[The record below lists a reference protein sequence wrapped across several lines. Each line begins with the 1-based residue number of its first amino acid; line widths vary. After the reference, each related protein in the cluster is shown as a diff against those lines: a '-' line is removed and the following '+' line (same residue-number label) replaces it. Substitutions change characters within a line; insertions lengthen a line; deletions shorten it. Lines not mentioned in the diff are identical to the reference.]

1 MRTVRLFSWRIKS
14 RIILASLIGSFMI
27 ASTVLGPAH
36 AYAAFQEEEKELPA
50 EQLSE
55 RQWKLGYHGFN
66 IVSNGVGLEHDTD
79 VTKWKRRPA
88 SETVLVVLGGISNPP
103 TNLERYYNNGGAVFV
118 ASDQDSHATLVP
130 MGIIISPVSTSAM
143 ASEYRGVI
151 VDPDSSI
158 FFGGHRECPIVSR
171 LIDSHPVFNRA
182 NEVIGNRVAKLNIFG
197 KNKAKAIAFLPRK
210 KRGRTEA
217 LICVNENEN
226 GGRLVC
232 MGDQSVLSNQML
244 MHGDNAVFAQDA
256 MLWLSGFKETSKA
269 RKHVLVWDGNKA
281 LQTVDIAGVDVE
293 LPPPTSKE
301 VWEAPKSLPPS
312 AWFDFGNSVIAKV
325 EDEDMVNDLVHRVMD
340 NQSDKKIDRFW
351 ILVSFGLI
359 SLFALTTYVWQKKLL
374 RFTASDVAAKRSAAA
389 DKVRKN
395 NEAFERQMAV
405 EVLLDTFCVEVAN
418 RRYYDCPAF
427 PNELVAVGVYGKEN
441 EINRM
446 FNSMKK
452 VNQLYNTKASK
463 YWTRQRLLD
472 LESEIEKWK
481 SFFPADQFDSQPA
494 KT

>member
-1 MRTVRLFSWRIKS
+1 MQTVRLFSWQVRS
-14 RIILASLIGSFMI
+14 RMIFALLIGLIVI

-36 AYAAFQEEEKELPA
+36 GLAAFQDEEKELPA

-55 RQWKLGYHGFN
+55 REWKLGYHGFN

-79 VTKWKRRPA
+79 VKTWKRRPA
-88 SETVLVVLGGISNPP
+88 SQTVLVVLGDVSNPP
-103 TNLERYYNNGGAVFV
+103 TNLEHYYNNGGAVFV
-118 ASDQDSHATLVP
+118 ASDQDSLATLVP
-130 MGIIISPVSTSAM
+130 MGIIISPVSIGEM
-143 ASEYRGVI
+143 ASKYRGVI
-151 VDPDSSI
+151 VDRDKSI
-158 FFGGHRECPIVSR
+158 FFGGLSECPIVSR
-171 LIDSHPVFNRA
+171 LIDSHPVFKRA

-197 KNKAKAIAFLPRK
+197 ENKAKAIAFLPRIEK
-210 KRGRTEA
+210 GRSGTFV
-217 LICVNENEN
+217 CVNENEN

-269 RKHVLVWDGNKA
+269 RKHVLVWNGNKA

-301 VWEAPKSLPPS
+301 VLDALKSLPPS
-312 AWFDFGNSVIAKV
+312 ALIDFGNTVIAKV

-340 NQSDKKIDRFW
+340 NQSDKNIDRFW
-351 ILVSFGLI
+351 ILLSFGLI

-427 PNELVAVGVYGKEN
+427 PNELVAAGVYGKEN

-463 YWTRQRLLD
+463 YWTKQRLLD